1 MNKEREKE
9 ILEIILKEKTVTV
22 KELAQ
27 RLYSSEPSIRR
38 DLSLLEKQ
46 SLIRRTHGG
55 AVLEENNSSALR
67 IPFLIRELEQ
77 SDAKIV
83 IAKKAA
89 ELVKEGDLIMTDAS
103 STAYGII
110 PFLSTKSRLTLITS
124 GIKALIRASEYSI
137 AAQSTGGKIISSC
150 LSLVGE
156 DAHRTISFYNSDIC
170 FFSCRGVDADGWL
183 TDFSIEENHLRQHML
198 KQSKVRVLLCASQ
211 KFGKKYSHN
220 LCSIE
225 DIDYIITESKP
236 SDEFKKMFGAKILY
250 P

>member
-150 LSLVGE
+150 LSVKTLI
-156 DAHRTISFYNSDIC
+156 AQYHFTTPTFASFH
-170 FFSCRGVDADGWL
+170 AAEL
-183 TDFSIEENHLRQHML
+183 TQT
-198 KQSKVRVLLCASQ
+198 A
-211 KFGKKYSHN
+211 G
-220 LCSIE
+220 
-225 DIDYIITESKP
+225 
-236 SDEFKKMFGAKILY
+236 
-250 P
+250 